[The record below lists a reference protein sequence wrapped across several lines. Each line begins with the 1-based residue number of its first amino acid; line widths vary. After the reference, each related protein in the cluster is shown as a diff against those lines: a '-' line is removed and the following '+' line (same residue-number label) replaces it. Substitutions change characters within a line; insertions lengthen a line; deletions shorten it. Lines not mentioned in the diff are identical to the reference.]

1 VTAARLGGLLALLAA
16 APGLAAEPGDHRG
29 RADEAPPAARGE
41 AGEPRRLPEAPLP
54 APRLSDQPFHPV
66 APGRSR
72 GPRESERGCC
82 SREH

>member
-1 VTAARLGGLLALLAA
+1 MTAARLAGLLALLVVAPALAGEPADDRARPAESPAA
-16 APGLAAEPGDHRG
+16 ARS
-29 RADEAPPAARGE
+29 E

-72 GPRESERGCC
+72 GPRQTERGCC